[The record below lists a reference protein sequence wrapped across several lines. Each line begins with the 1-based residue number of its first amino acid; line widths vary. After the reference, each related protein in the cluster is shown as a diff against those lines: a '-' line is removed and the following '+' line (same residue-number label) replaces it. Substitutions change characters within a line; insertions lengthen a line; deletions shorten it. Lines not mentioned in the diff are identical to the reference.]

1 MSVWIYSLCA
11 LGLVLIGLY
20 GLVRSHHGLQQLLSI
35 NVMGSGVFMLLLALA
50 ARHAPA
56 DAVPQALVLAPADA
70 VPQALV
76 LTGIVV
82 AISALALGLALLRRL
97 ASYDEDPSHE

>member
-1 MSVWIYSLCA
+1 MSGLIYSLCA

-20 GLVRSHHGLQQLLSI
+20 GLARSHNGLQQLLAI
-35 NVMGSGVFMLLLALA
+35 NVMGAGVFMLLLTLA
-50 ARHAPA
+50 ARH
-56 DAVPQALVLAPADA
+56 APADA

-97 ASYDEDPSHE
+97 ASYDEDAAHD

>member
-56 DAVPQALVLAPADA
+56 DAVPQALVL
-70 VPQALV
+70 
-76 LTGIVV
+76 TGIVV

>member
-1 MSVWIYSLCA
+1 MSGLIYSLCA
-11 LGLVLIGLY
+11 LGLVMIGLY
-20 GLVRSHHGLQQLLSI
+20 GLARAHHGLQQLLAI
-35 NVMGSGVFMLLLALA
+35 NVMSAGVFMLLLTMA
-50 ARHAPA
+50 ARHP
-56 DAVPQALVLAPADA
+56 PADA

-97 ASYDEDPSHE
+97 AAEEAESHD